1 MGDLSWGTH
10 LCQFYHQ
17 HDDLVES
24 VVPYLAAGLDQNEA
38 CLWILDEIMDIGK
51 ARELLAQRI
60 RGYDKFARRG
70 QIRVVSAQEWYFDP
84 GFNGKKLIAKM
95 EKVVEA
101 VSLKKMDGVRVAG
114 GIHKIARR
122 QWDSWGAYEETVGR
136 LLPGMKAMALC
147 TYSLVNCPVTQIS
160 KVIPCHHKTFLKKG
174 CSWEVVE
181 K

>member
-95 EKVVEA
+95 EKVVEGNGA
-101 VSLKKMDGVRVAG
+101 LHLFIGELSCHADIQGHRVS
-114 GIHKIARR
+114 
-122 QWDSWGAYEETVGR
+122 S
-136 LLPGMKAMALC
+136 
-147 TYSLVNCPVTQIS
+147 
-160 KVIPCHHKTFLKKG
+160 
-174 CSWEVVE
+174 
-181 K
+181 